1 MTRAVLNKMI
11 VYQQSNG
18 FMTFRDAVYDAEGD
32 LVGIGSTPAFPR
44 GLSLD
49 DLQADLEEFM
59 AALDRTVVLED
70 DLDVDEDIDLE
81 DFEVNGELAN

>member
-18 FMTFRDAVYDAEGD
+18 FMTFRDAVYDSEGD

-44 GLSLD
+44 
-49 DLQADLEEFM
+49 
-59 AALDRTVVLED
+59 V
-70 DLDVDEDIDLE
+70 
-81 DFEVNGELAN
+81 

>member
-18 FMTFRDAVYDAEGD
+18 FMTLRDAVYDSEGD
-32 LVGIGSTPAFPR
+32 LVGIGSTPAVPR

>member
-32 LVGIGSTPAFPR
+32 LVGIGATPAFPR

-59 AALDRTVVLED
+59 PGQESACPQGHARSLSRE
-70 DLDVDEDIDLE
+70 
-81 DFEVNGELAN
+81 

>member
-1 MTRAVLNKMI
+1 
-11 VYQQSNG
+11 
-18 FMTFRDAVYDAEGD
+18 
-32 LVGIGSTPAFPR
+32 VGIGSTPAFPR